1 MRDGPASSRPLRG
14 TLASR
19 ARLRPPAALFAALGD
34 PTRLDLVARLSSGGP
49 ASISRL
55 TTGSGVTRQAVAK
68 HLKVLADAGL
78 VRGARRGR
86 ESVWRLEPKQ
96 LAEAQRSLDRISR
109 QWDRA
114 LGKLKLFVED

>member
-1 MRDGPASSRPLRG
+1 MRDGPSSSRPSRG
-14 TLASR
+14 TLASH

-55 TTGSGVTRQAVAK
+55 TKGSGVTRQAVAK

-86 ESVWRLEPKQ
+86 ESVWRLEPKR
-96 LAEAQRSLDRISR
+96 LDEAQRSLDLISQ